1 MMKYGLPYKGSKSR
15 VAGWVVDQLP
25 PAPVLVDLF
34 AGGCAITH
42 CALLS
47 GKFGRVIAN
56 DIGPWPGLF
65 LDAIAGKYHDET
77 RWISRED
84 FQRLK
89 DTDPYVALIWSFGN
103 NCKDYLYCREIEPWK
118 HALHLAR
125 VFGDRSGLE
134 AFGIHSNGSRR
145 DIVRHM
151 DEYKA
156 KYIAWYVEAM
166 RLERLES
173 LERLQSPERLESLER
188 LERLETSRL
197 DYRDVSIPEGAVVYC
212 DIPYRGTDGYRGGFD
227 HDAFY
232 EWALSRPFPVY
243 ISEYDMPDT
252 FERVVAVNLQSTLV
266 ATGTTKRTEGIFIPK
281 HQEHVKTTL
290 F

>member
-1 MMKYGLPYKGSKSR
+1 
-15 VAGWVVDQLP
+15 
-25 PAPVLVDLF
+25 
-34 AGGCAITH
+34 
-42 CALLS
+42 
-47 GKFGRVIAN
+47 
-56 DIGPWPGLF
+56 
-65 LDAIAGKYHDET
+65 
-77 RWISRED
+77 
-84 FQRLK
+84 
-89 DTDPYVALIWSFGN
+89 
-103 NCKDYLYCREIEPWK
+103 
-118 HALHLAR
+118 
-125 VFGDRSGLE
+125 
-134 AFGIHSNGSRR
+134 
-145 DIVRHM
+145 M

-166 RLERLES
+166 RLES
-173 LERLQSPERLESLER
+173 LERLQRLQSLESLQSLQSLESLQSLQSLQR
-188 LERLETSRL
+188 LQSLQSLQRLQSLQSLQSLETSRL
-197 DYRDVSIPEGAVVYC
+197 DYRDVSIPEDAVVYC

-252 FERVVAVNLQSTLV
+252 FERVVAVNLQSILA